1 MDLSDDSIY
10 EFSSTSLVSSSFFRT
25 TFMILRQLIIPY
37 TMSRATINMMNVD
50 IGATILYGYTIIAC
64 QKKEPGISSRIRY
77 INVVR
82 MFAVFYYLIYRS
94 HDLTE
99 LQKQKLVVSVLFVP
113 AYFKSQFG
121 DSLPFK

>member
-1 MDLSDDSIY
+1 
-10 EFSSTSLVSSSFFRT
+10 
-25 TFMILRQLIIPY
+25 MILRQLIIPY

-64 QKKEPGISSRIRY
+64 QKKEPRISSRIRY

-82 MFAVFYYLIYRS
+82 MCAVFYYLTYGT

-99 LQKQKLVVSVLFVP
+99 LQKQKQKLVVSVLFVP
-113 AYFKSQFG
+113 ACFKSQFG